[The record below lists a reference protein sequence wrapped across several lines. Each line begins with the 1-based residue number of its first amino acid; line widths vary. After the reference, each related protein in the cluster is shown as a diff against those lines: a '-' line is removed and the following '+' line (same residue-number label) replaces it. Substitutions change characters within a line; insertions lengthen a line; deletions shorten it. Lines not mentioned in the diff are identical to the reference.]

1 MRRFQGY
8 ISAKKQK
15 KKRKHLE
22 RKVTKEA
29 EGKRKELG
37 PEELLKKMQKRID
50 EEIAGGN
57 KFVELMFGY
66 IWSLYNIDQYSMRVG
81 EKKEVFV
88 HMATP

>member
-1 MRRFQGY
+1 M
-8 ISAKKQK
+8 
-15 KKRKHLE
+15 
-22 RKVTKEA
+22 TKEA